1 MQPTTVTVQTRFQ
14 DFDVFNHVNN
24 VAFFA
29 LMESA
34 RVEVVRTKLPTSL
47 RGQLMVRHAACDYE
61 GEIRGGVR
69 SVDITISVDE
79 IGTSSFT
86 LRHEI
91 RAQGALVG
99 LGRVVM
105 VALDD
110 RRSASRPLTADERAQ
125 LAADG

>member
-34 RVEVVRTKLPTSL
+34 RVEIVRTELPRTL
-47 RGQLMVRHAACDYE
+47 RGHLMVRHASCDYE

-69 SVDITISVDE
+69 SVDVTISIE
-79 IGTSSFT
+79 KIGTSSFT

-91 RAQGALVG
+91 RAAGVLVG

-105 VALDD
+105 VVLDD
-110 RRSASRPLTADERAQ
+110 ERRSSRPLSADERAH
-125 LAADG
+125 LGTGS